1 MLTRPPLTLYHVR
14 GMNLLGQQKNC
25 RWTRLDTGKNMQQVA
40 QAEYTGPCK
49 RSFSIIDDH
58 SELPCNKKQVLKDDA
73 EFSSQMVEA
82 IAQPC
87 QEP

>member
-1 MLTRPPLTLYHVR
+1 
-14 GMNLLGQQKNC
+14 
-25 RWTRLDTGKNMQQVA
+25 MQQVA

-73 EFSSQMVEA
+73 KFSSQIVEA
-82 IAQPC
+82 IVLPC

>member
-1 MLTRPPLTLYHVR
+1 
-14 GMNLLGQQKNC
+14 
-25 RWTRLDTGKNMQQVA
+25 MQQVA

-82 IAQPC
+82 IALPC